1 MGLLS
6 WLTGSSSD
14 EKQAVQ
20 YLKQVAFEIKPTGV
34 DPPSGGAGEAVQ
46 AFLPRLD
53 EARKRAARFRQE
65 WMADA
70 ERQFAAQG
78 FAGMAAATFK
88 DPIDEVLPGW
98 STLAVVFD
106 YDKMDSSYGI
116 QAFQAFFSRVG
127 PAEFRASAVAHF
139 GDLIQFDTY
148 CALLLR
154 TKSAASLAY
163 VAQQLG
169 GDFEAPGLLPAPIRF
184 LHADKRDG
192 HLIPR
197 TFSLPISAELRPP
210 SVTPDAKAGV
220 DWIIEEA
227 VKNTQWKNK

>member
-1 MGLLS
+1 MGILS
-6 WLTGSSSD
+6 WLLPGKSD
-14 EKQAVQ
+14 ESQAAQ
-20 YLKQVAFEIKPTGV
+20 YLRQVAFEIKSTGV
-34 DPPSGGAGEAVQ
+34 TPPSGDVGEEAQ

-70 ERQFAAQG
+70 ERQFSAQG

-88 DPIDEVLPGW
+88 DPVDEVLPGW
-98 STLAVVFD
+98 FSLAVVFD

-116 QAFQAFFSRVG
+116 QAFHAFFSRVA
-127 PAEFRASAVAHF
+127 PADFCASAVAHF

-154 TKSAASLAY
+154 AKSAASLAY
-163 VAQQLG
+163 AAQRLG
-169 GDFEAPGLLPAPIRF
+169 GDFEAPGLLPVPIRF
-184 LHADKRDG
+184 LHTDKRDG

-210 SVTPDAKAGV
+210 SVTPDEKAGV
-220 DWIIEEA
+220 DWIIEGA
-227 VKNTQWKNK
+227 VKNTAWKNK

>member
-1 MGLLS
+1 MGIFS
-6 WLTGSSSD
+6 WLFP
-14 EKQAVQ
+14 EKTDGKQGVH
-20 YLKQVAFEIKPTGV
+20 YLREVAFEIKPTGV
-34 DPPSGGAGEAVQ
+34 APPSGDVGEEAQ

-53 EARKRAARFRQE
+53 EARKRAARFRQN

-88 DPIDEVLPGW
+88 DPVDEALSGW
-98 STLAVVFD
+98 FSLAVLFD

-116 QAFQAFFSRVG
+116 QAFHAFFSRVF
-127 PAEFRASAVAHF
+127 PTDFRASAVAHF
-139 GDLIQFDTY
+139 GDLIEFDTY

-163 VAQQLG
+163 VARRLG

-184 LHADKRDG
+184 LHASKRDG

-220 DWIIEEA
+220 DWIIEES